1 MIHHLQIAK
10 YWTAGL
16 WRLLGDLSYLGRVRE
31 GASVVLESPVS
42 TERRKQSQA
51 EPQVTRDFS
60 FSSWW

>member
-1 MIHHLQIAK
+1 M
-10 YWTAGL
+10 YWTKGL

>member
-1 MIHHLQIAK
+1 M

-51 EPQVTRDFS
+51 EPQVTRQGFLS
-60 FSSWW
+60 LPGGNS